1 MNSIWKTLFIYLP
14 FMIALMVFYWMI
26 NEIQIEYPSIKFNN
40 KDIIYDINYKY
51 KTTLIPF
58 IYDFTKEG
66 RQPNY
71 INNIELEKVKVGD
84 KGLIN
89 VSEMKYDIT
98 NMYIVYEGEELET
111 VYSGSYKEDITKFLT
126 EPGVYRISLY
136 CKLYK
141 MFYYDGYI
149 DYKFKIEVL

>member
-26 NEIQIEYPSIKFNN
+26 NEIEIEYPSIKFNN

-71 INNIELEKVKVGD
+71 INNIELEKAKVGD

-126 EPGVYRISLY
+126 EPGVYRVSLY